1 MEVQRKQWLCPGGCG
16 PTRDTVGLICYANW
30 LLPICTGPSNVLHYT
45 PFICCDLIMETD
57 LVPAA
62 VALIWQWLLRKME
75 FVPFLAPTLFSQEGA
90 MGIFQRCLLDWDWHP
105 FDFLHWTPPSLPPT
119 PHPLAP
125 KESAFMSWR
134 QDYKAVE
141 TERFNQWE
149 WQCLGCNRAYIL
161 LCLNELVLCLI
172 SLEVQHLHSVS
183 VRLSKVAVKT
193 TICHIC

>member
-1 MEVQRKQWLCPGGCG
+1 MLDLDSDYTLTCWIDSIDLKRLDPINKGIKEMEVQRKQWLCPGGCG

-90 MGIFQRCLLDWDWHP
+90 MGIFQCCLLDWDWHP
-105 FDFLHWTPPSLPPT
+105 FDFLHWTPPSLPST
-119 PHPLAP
+119 PPSFGSQRICLHEL
-125 KESAFMSWR
+125 
-134 QDYKAVE
+134 KAG
-141 TERFNQWE
+141 
-149 WQCLGCNRAYIL
+149 L
-161 LCLNELVLCLI
+161 
-172 SLEVQHLHSVS
+172 
-183 VRLSKVAVKT
+183 
-193 TICHIC
+193 